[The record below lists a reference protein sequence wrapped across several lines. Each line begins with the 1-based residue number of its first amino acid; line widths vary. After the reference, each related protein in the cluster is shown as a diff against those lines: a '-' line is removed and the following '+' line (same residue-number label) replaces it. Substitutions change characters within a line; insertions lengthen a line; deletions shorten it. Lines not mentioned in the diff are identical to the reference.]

1 LAALSFLTVLPATRN
16 RIPTPRE
23 ISNSRAYYPA
33 VGLLFGLL
41 LIGLERGCREVFP
54 IHLTAAVLLVALIA
68 GTRGLHLDG
77 LMDVCDGLFGGYTRE
92 RRLEIMRDPRVG
104 AFGIAGAAALLLLKY
119 GALVSLLSLSQAGA
133 RSSDLKWP
141 LLLFPMLSRWSMVVV
156 LGAFPYAR
164 SRGLASPFHSP
175 FHQGG
180 AKWAT
185 SAAAAAAAVASVLLG
200 GTGGAA
206 IFAGVSVLAWL
217 VGRAMAGMLGGL
229 TGDTYGA
236 INEIAEVAVLMA
248 AVAALPHGW
257 IAPLALLSF

>member
-1 LAALSFLTVLPATRN
+1 LVALSFLTVLPATLK

-23 ISNSRAYYPA
+23 ISNSRAYYPV

-54 IHLTAAVLLVALIA
+54 IYLTAAVLLVALIA

-77 LMDVCDGLFGGYTRE
+77 LMDVCDGLFGGDTRE

-104 AFGIAGAAALLLLKY
+104 AFGMAGAAAVLLLKY
-119 GALVSLLSLSQAGA
+119 GALVSLLSLSQVGS
-133 RSSDLKWP
+133 RSVDLKWP
-141 LLLFPMLSRWSMVVV
+141 LLLFPMLSRWSMVIV
-156 LGAFPYAR
+156 LAAFPYAR
-164 SRGLASPFHSP
+164 SRGLASPFH
-175 FHQGG
+175 QGS

-206 IFAGVSVLAWL
+206 IFAGVSLLAWL
-217 VGRAMAGMLGGL
+217 AGRAMAGMLGGL

-236 INEIAEVAVLMA
+236 INELAEAAVLMA

-257 IAPLALLSF
+257 IEPLPLLSF

>member
-1 LAALSFLTVLPATRN
+1 MVALSFLTVLPATRN

-54 IHLTAAVLLVALIA
+54 ISLTAAVLLVALIVA
-68 GTRGLHLDG
+68 TRGLHLDG

-92 RRLEIMRDPRVG
+92 RRLEIMRDSRVG
-104 AFGIAGAAALLLLKY
+104 AFGVAGAAGVLLLKY
-119 GALVSLLSLSQAGA
+119 GALLSLLYVSQPGAG
-133 RSSDLKWP
+133 SSALKWP
-141 LLLFPMLSRWSMVVV
+141 LLLFPMLSRWSMVVA
-156 LGAFPYAR
+156 LAAFPYVR
-164 SRGLASPFHSP
+164 SQGLASPFH
-175 FHQGG
+175 QGS

-185 SAAAAAAAVASVLLG
+185 SAAAASAAVASVLLG
-200 GTGGAA
+200 GAGGAA

-217 VGRAMAGMLGGL
+217 MGRAMAGMLGGL

-236 INEIAEVAVLMA
+236 TNELAEAAVLMA

-257 IAPLALLSF
+257 VEPLPLLSF

>member
-1 LAALSFLTVLPATRN
+1 MVALSFLTVLPATRN

-54 IHLTAAVLLVALIA
+54 IYLTAAVLLVALIA

-92 RRLEIMRDPRVG
+92 RRLEIMRDSRVG
-104 AFGIAGAAALLLLKY
+104 AFGVAGAAGVLLLKY
-119 GALVSLLSLSQAGA
+119 GALVSLLSLSQPGAG
-133 RSSDLKWP
+133 SPDLKWP

-156 LGAFPYAR
+156 LSAFPYAR
-164 SRGLASPFHSP
+164 SRGLASP

-185 SAAAAAAAVASVLLG
+185 SAAAAAAVVASVLLG

-217 VGRAMAGMLGGL
+217 VGRAMSGMLGGL

-236 INEIAEVAVLMA
+236 ANELAEAAVLMA

-257 IAPLALLSF
+257 IEPLPRFFT

>member
-1 LAALSFLTVLPATRN
+1 MVALSFLTVLPASLN

-23 ISNSRAYYPA
+23 ISNSRAYYPV
-33 VGLLFGLL
+33 VGLLLGLL

-54 IHLTAAVLLVALIA
+54 IILTAAVLLVALIV

-104 AFGIAGAAALLLLKY
+104 AFGMAGAASVLLLKY
-119 GALVSLLSLSQAGA
+119 SALVSLLFLSQPGA
-133 RSSDLKWP
+133 ESSDLKWP

-156 LGAFPYAR
+156 LAAFPYAR
-164 SRGLASPFHSP
+164 SQGLASP

-185 SAAAAAAAVASVLLG
+185 SAAAASAAVAAVLLG

-217 VGRAMAGMLGGL
+217 LGRAMAGMLGGL

-236 INEIAEVAVLMA
+236 TNELAEVAVLMA

-257 IAPLALLSF
+257 IEPLPLLSV